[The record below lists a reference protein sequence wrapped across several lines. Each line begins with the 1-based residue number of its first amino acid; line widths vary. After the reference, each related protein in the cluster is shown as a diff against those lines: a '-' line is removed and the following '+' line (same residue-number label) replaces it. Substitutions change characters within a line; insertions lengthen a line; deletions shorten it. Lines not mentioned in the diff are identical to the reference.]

1 MNFNVGVYN
10 IESGEIV
17 SIIKPHMDMIG
28 ELAGVY
34 NHDTTH
40 ALYVKNTETNEIT
53 IITGS
58 KKVTEVRNAITALL
72 NS

>member
-1 MNFNVGVYN
+1 MIINVGVYN

-17 SIIKPHMDMIG
+17 SVLNPHMEMIG

-34 NHDTTH
+34 NHDRDH
-40 ALYVKNTETNEIT
+40 ALFVKNKETNEIT

-58 KKVTEVRNAITALL
+58 NKVTEVRNAITALL
-72 NS
+72 S